1 MPIARFEM
9 PDGRIGR
16 FEVPEGTTPEQ
27 AQQMIA
33 AQLNQ
38 QPAAS
43 AAPRPQKGLA
53 RQIIEGAGLGMSDI
67 GNTVLNAA
75 SFIPGKVTDAI
86 RGALP
91 AEHRA
96 RVPDIAQA
104 TRTRNADFDAIT
116 EENKDSTAFKAGRLG
131 ANIAATLP
139 VGGTLGAAARTADAS
154 PALIA
159 ALASSGMSAGGLGGA
174 AGLGMRALGGG
185 ISGAVSAGLVSPED
199 ALAGGAIGA
208 GLPAAGKAALAVTR
222 GAGRAMRGGT
232 VKPEVAALARRAQ
245 ELGIDVPVDRIT
257 DSKPLNA
264 IASSL
269 NYIPFSGRAA
279 TEEGM
284 QSQLNKALS
293 RTFGQ
298 DSDNVT
304 MALRQ
309 AQQQLGG
316 EFDRVLSAN
325 KVRVDS
331 QFLDELAEH
340 EATAFRELGADGAGI
355 ISRQIDEIM
364 SKGATGE
371 LDGQAAYNVK
381 KMLDRIGKRNSPEAH
396 YATELRRSLM
406 GALNRSIG
414 PEAAEAFGT
423 TRKQYGNMLALERL
437 AQNGADGDISIGR
450 LANMRNIG
458 NGDLQELADIAA
470 QFLKSREGNHGAA
483 QRAVVGGVTAMAS
496 GPVGLAAGAAAGR
509 GVNSILSSKTAK
521 KLVLDPAYAGL
532 PMEVRL
538 MLARSAPVIGSQ

>member
-1 MPIARFEM
+1 MSNPFDRYD
-9 PDGRIGR
+9 P
-16 FEVPEGTTPEQ
+16 
-27 AQQMIA
+27 
-33 AQLNQ
+33 
-38 QPAAS
+38 PAAG
-43 AAPRPQKGLA
+43 ANPFDRYDAPAKAEMKPKSEKSTA
-53 RQIIEGAGLGMSDI
+53 RRLLEGGALGIADI
-67 GNTVLNAA
+67 GNTLLNAG
-75 SFIPGKVTDAI
+75 SYLPGKVTNAI
-86 RGALP
+86 REALP
-91 AEHRA
+91 AEHRH
-96 RVPDIAQA
+96 RIPDIAQA
-104 TRTRNADFDAIT
+104 TRTRNADFDALT

-139 VGGTLGAAARTADAS
+139 VGGTLAAGARAAGAS
-154 PALIA
+154 PALVS
-159 ALASSGMSAGGLGGA
+159 ALASSGMQANGLGGA
-174 AGLGMRALGGG
+174 AGLGVRALGGG
-185 ISGAVSAGLVSPED
+185 ISGAASAGLVSPDD

-208 GLPAAGKAALAVTR
+208 GLPVAGKAALAVTR
-222 GAGRAMRGGT
+222 GTGRAMRGGA
-232 VKPEVAALARRAQ
+232 VKPEVANLARRAQ

-257 DSKPLNA
+257 NSKPLNA

-269 NYIPFSGRAA
+269 NYVPFSGRAA
-279 TEEGM
+279 TEEAM
-284 QSQLNKALS
+284 QSQLNRALS

-304 MALRQ
+304 MALRN

-316 EFDRVLSAN
+316 EFDRVLSSN

-364 SKGATGE
+364 SKGASGE

-437 AQNGADGDISIGR
+437 AQNGVDGDISIGR

-458 NGDLQELADIAA
+458 NQDLQELADIAA

-509 GVNSILSSKTAK
+509 GVNSVLNSKTAK
-521 KLVLDPAYAGL
+521 KLVLDPAYSGL
-532 PMEVRL
+532 PIEVQL
-538 MLARSAPVIGSQ
+538 MLARSAPVLGSQ